1 LKKNNFLDKE
11 IKALDDK
18 IKSLIYIEL
27 ITKYIDEEYKEQKHH
42 IYDIYLSPIDTKEGQ
57 DNIIKLVKELSG
69 DDQTYFLYEKL
80 LEKCQFTKDDYFSS
94 RENYKIKLLYRLN
107 EELRKES
114 GKGEKD
120 GDKAD
125 KNSKKYEEKLNR
137 NEKAAQ
143 GNDYVIN
150 IVNILDEVKKDLKNE
165 RIFKKDL
172 EKFLNI
178 KKTTK
183 VQKDNEKF
191 TRQSEES
198 NKNSTEK
205 VNTTVN
211 QEGTNEEDN
220 NNKEVNEKLG
230 LITLVLEKYNPITK
244 YAEYIS
250 NIVNINKTVEKL
262 IDIKDSLM
270 IFHKNLY
277 IKDIQKITEV
287 IDEIAISA
295 LWIPWTYRN

>member
-1 LKKNNFLDKE
+1 MKKNNFLDKE

-18 IKSLIYIEL
+18 IKSLIYLEL
-27 ITKYIDEEYKEQKHH
+27 ITKYNDEEYKEQKHH
-42 IYDIYLSPIDTKEGQ
+42 IYDIYLSSIDTKEGQ

-69 DDQTYFLYEKL
+69 DDQTYEKL

-94 RENYKIKLLYRLN
+94 RENYNIKLLYRLN

-114 GKGEKD
+114 GKREKD
-120 GDKAD
+120 GDKDD
-125 KNSKKYEEKLNR
+125 KNNKKYEKKLNR
-137 NEKAAQ
+137 SEKATQ
-143 GNDYVIN
+143 GNDYAIN
-150 IVNILDEVKKDLKNE
+150 IVNILDEVKKDRKDE

-205 VNTTVN
+205 VNTTAN
-211 QEGTNEEDN
+211 QEGTYEEDN

-230 LITLVLEKYNPITK
+230 LIALVLEKYNPITK

-277 IKDIQKITEV
+277 IKDTQKITEV
-287 IDEIAISA
+287 IDEIAFSV

>member
-1 LKKNNFLDKE
+1 MKKNNFLDKE

-69 DDQTYFLYEKL
+69 DDQTYEKL

-94 RENYKIKLLYRLN
+94 RENYNIKLLYRLN

-114 GKGEKD
+114 GKREKD

-137 NEKAAQ
+137 SEKAAQ
-143 GNDYVIN
+143 GNDYAIN
-150 IVNILDEVKKDLKNE
+150 IVNILDEKKKDLKDG

-205 VNTTVN
+205 VNTTIN
-211 QEGTNEEDN
+211 QEGTNEED

-287 IDEIAISA
+287 IDEIAFIA

>member
-1 LKKNNFLDKE
+1 MKKNNFLDKE

-94 RENYKIKLLYRLN
+94 RENYNIKLLYRLN

-114 GKGEKD
+114 GKREKD

-137 NEKAAQ
+137 SEKAAQ
-143 GNDYVIN
+143 GNDYAIN
-150 IVNILDEVKKDLKNE
+150 IVNILDEKKKDLKDG

-211 QEGTNEEDN
+211 QEGTNGEDN
-220 NNKEVNEKLG
+220 NNKEVNE
-230 LITLVLEKYNPITK
+230 
-244 YAEYIS
+244 
-250 NIVNINKTVEKL
+250 
-262 IDIKDSLM
+262 
-270 IFHKNLY
+270 
-277 IKDIQKITEV
+277 
-287 IDEIAISA
+287 
-295 LWIPWTYRN
+295 